1 MQGYPG
7 QTGHSEEFWKK
18 WPTGGGNGKS
28 VQLLQREPH
37 EQYEK
42 AKRYNRWK
50 ITIIIIAV
58 LVMVAVVVWTPN
70 KGLGGRSGAWSP
82 APHREDTVQTG
93 CAYYT
98 VDGDH

>member
-42 AKRYNRWK
+42 AKRYNS
-50 ITIIIIAV
+50 
-58 LVMVAVVVWTPN
+58 
-70 KGLGGRSGAWSP
+70 GR
-82 APHREDTVQTG
+82 
-93 CAYYT
+93 
-98 VDGDH
+98 